1 MGELKHSG
9 AVESEKKDLRLR
21 VKRLICISLNGI
33 RIRQSKLQPYIPW
46 AGMLVSWK
54 RQWLGAG
61 VKGLW
66 SNPRARAAVDCREME
81 GM

>member
-54 RQWLGAG
+54 GQQLGAIPG
-61 VKGLW
+61 QGLLL
-66 SNPRARAAVDCREME
+66 NAERRVE